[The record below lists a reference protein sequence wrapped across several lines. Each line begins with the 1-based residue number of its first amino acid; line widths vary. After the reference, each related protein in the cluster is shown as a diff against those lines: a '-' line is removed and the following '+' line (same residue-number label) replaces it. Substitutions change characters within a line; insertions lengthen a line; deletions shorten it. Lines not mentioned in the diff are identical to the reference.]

1 MSLAADLQTH
11 FRAALDPGLPLDRY
25 SGPDWFQLT
34 RAESEVFGLALDEL
48 PALVAAFEM
57 FQAIADIAHND
68 FARTPLCATAQ
79 SGLGFIQPGACDLGA
94 WSRFAGLLG
103 IPSRLAFAWFG
114 KHQFW
119 LERQGLITRF
129 DDDIAFP
136 ASPAP
141 RSPPPVDDG
150 IPF

>member
-1 MSLAADLQTH
+1 MSLAADLQAH
-11 FRAALDPGLPLDRY
+11 LRAALDPGLPLDRY

-34 RAESEVFGLALDEL
+34 PAESEVFGLTLDEL

-57 FQAIADIAHND
+57 FEGIAAIADND
-68 FARTPLCATAQ
+68 FAGTPLCTKAQ
-79 SGLGFIQPGACDLGA
+79 SGLAFIRPGTRDLGA
-94 WSRFAGLLG
+94 WTRFAGLLG
-103 IPSRLAFAWFG
+103 IPSRLAFAWFW

-119 LERQGLITRF
+119 LERQGLVSRF

-136 ASPAP
+136 ASPGP
-141 RSPPPVDDG
+141 RSTPPADDE